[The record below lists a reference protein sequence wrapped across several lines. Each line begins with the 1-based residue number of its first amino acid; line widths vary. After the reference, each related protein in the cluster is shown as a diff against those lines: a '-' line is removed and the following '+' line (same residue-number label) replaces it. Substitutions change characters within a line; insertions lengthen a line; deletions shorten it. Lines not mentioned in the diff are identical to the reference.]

1 MSYIFSFL
9 MDYQMKL
16 LVENGV
22 HRLKAIKKV
31 QNVYVWWE
39 LGHCE
44 TSEIL
49 STVQ

>member
-22 HRLKAIKKV
+22 HRLVEGYKKGSKCIRV
-31 QNVYVWWE
+31 VGVGA
-39 LGHCE
+39 L
-44 TSEIL
+44 
-49 STVQ
+49 